1 MIKLKSLI
9 PEAYADTYGK
19 NQWIQLKKDE
29 VSAYSDE
36 IISLIVGAYATKGG
50 NFEIQS
56 ANDLINSDLNYW
68 LASDI
73 DQDPDADVVLG
84 GKQTKHGTKMTIM
97 GQDGS
102 AIAKRSAISRMIDL
116 MKKRG
121 FYAEMDVELAQK
133 LSMQPIKDKQ
143 LISQVLAGK
152 ELDYNTDGSYQRLIG
167 PTKTL
172 KTKVMVGIPKVI

>member
-1 MIKLKSLI
+1 MIKLRLLV
-9 PEAYADTYGK
+9 PESFVDDYAK
-19 NQWIQLKKDE
+19 NQWINLPTSAVKKYAE
-29 VSAYSDE
+29 ELSA
-36 IISLIVGAYATKGG
+36 LIVQAYATKGG

-102 AIAKRSAISRMIDL
+102 SMAKKSAISRMIDL